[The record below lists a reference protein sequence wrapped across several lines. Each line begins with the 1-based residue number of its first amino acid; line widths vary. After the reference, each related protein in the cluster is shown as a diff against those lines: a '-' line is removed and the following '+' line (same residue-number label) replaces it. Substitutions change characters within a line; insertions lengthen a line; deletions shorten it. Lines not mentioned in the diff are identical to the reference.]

1 LAKIPG
7 VFEKQKIMLD
17 IYAIFGYLDQSTGN
31 LDMDRDK
38 EAGESPALPRNC
50 KQLPKPQN
58 ATVIDLMGRRGE

>member
-1 LAKIPG
+1 
-7 VFEKQKIMLD
+7 VFWKLKVVLD
-17 IYAIFGYLDQSTGN
+17 IFAIFGYLEINTGN
-31 LDMDRDK
+31 LDMDRDM